1 MVGVVVVLRVHDLD
15 DVAVVAL
22 KPATRD
28 DDAGQDED
36 EKDGQEKDEENLEKQ
51 QGALED
57 VNRVLWRAPT
67 DSTEKKWHLHH

>member
-51 QGALED
+51 
-57 VNRVLWRAPT
+57 
-67 DSTEKKWHLHH
+67 